1 MIEKE
6 YNLLGLRKS
15 TTLFLFRYANGKISK
30 IVTLRPLSENEEKQ
44 CEDDNTPYIELD
56 NGVHIKKNRVI
67 LYGDIDIT
75 NKNDLN
81 SIAYYCYIPE
91 DYDARL
97 HAYFNY
103 DKGSFTTKDGV
114 AKDTITYDPILW
126 FKYNHCL
133 IGKPKKVL
141 IYKTYYE

>member
-6 YNLLGLRKS
+6 YNLLGLRKT
-15 TTLFLFRYANGKISK
+15 TTLFLFRYANGKINK
-30 IVTLRPLSENEEKQ
+30 IITLRPLSENEEKQ
-44 CEDDNTPYIELD
+44 CEDDSKLYIELD
-56 NGVHIKKNRVI
+56 NGICIKKDRII
-67 LYGDIDIT
+67 LYGDIDIK
-75 NKNDLN
+75 NQNDLN

-91 DYDARL
+91 DYNAIL
-97 HAYFNY
+97 HAHFDY
-103 DKGSFTTKDGV
+103 DKGSFTTKDGI

>member
-1 MIEKE
+1 MIERE

-15 TTLFLFRYANGKISK
+15 TTLFLFRYNNGKISK
-30 IVTLRPLSENEEKQ
+30 VVTLQPLSENEEKQ

-56 NGVHIKKNRVI
+56 NGKHIKKDRII
-67 LYGDIDIT
+67 LYGDIDIK
-75 NKNDLN
+75 NQNDLN

-91 DYDARL
+91 DYNAII
-97 HAYFNY
+97 YGNFNY
-103 DKGSFTTKDGV
+103 DKGIFRTKDGI
-114 AKDTITYDPILW
+114 AKDAITYDPILW